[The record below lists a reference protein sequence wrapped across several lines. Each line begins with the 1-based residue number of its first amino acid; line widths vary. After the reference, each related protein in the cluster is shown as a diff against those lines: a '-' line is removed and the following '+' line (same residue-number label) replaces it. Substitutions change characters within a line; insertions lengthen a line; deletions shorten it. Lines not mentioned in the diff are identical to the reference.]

1 MISTDDRKLD
11 VLIVTHGDDG
21 LMRVVE
27 MNLPEIAGVHYIVT
41 WQTSDCKGIPD
52 ALVRPDVEIHRNAT
66 IGSSI
71 NRNAGIDLAR
81 APYCLIGDNDLRYN
95 VDSLQ
100 AVIDIFD
107 SNPGLDVATFRHSGE
122 EVHYP
127 DNEVDFT
134 DRMPRGY
141 SVAAIEISFR
151 RSSIGKIC
159 FDTNFGVCAPLA
171 ANEDALFI
179 LDCRRARLR
188 CRFFPIT
195 IAEHKGLSSGY
206 RPITNPAVAMAE
218 GAYIQ
223 LAYGLAG
230 YARIPLFAWRA
241 KRKGR
246 MPFLWGLWHL
256 TRGFFSKYVAEHK
269 RKFHAY

>member
-41 WQTSDCKGIPD
+41 WQTSDCKDIPD

-134 DRMPRGY
+134 NRMPRGY
-141 SVAAIEISFR
+141 SVATFEIAFR
-151 RSSIGKIC
+151 RNSIGKIR

-171 ANEDALFI
+171 ANEDTLFI

-195 IAEHKGLSSGY
+195 IAEHEGLTTGY
-206 RPITNPAVAMAE
+206 RPITDPAVAMAE
-218 GAYIQ
+218 GAYIR

-230 YARIPLFAWRA
+230 YSRIPLFAWRA

-246 MPFLWGLWHL
+246 MPFLWGLSHL

-269 RKFHAY
+269 RKFRAY